1 MNNKSFNPQELAHK
15 WLAGT
20 LTPDEKLRF
29 EEWYADFND
38 EELLI
43 TNSHYNSTEEMGNSI
58 LSKLNAK
65 IDEQQPASTAKIFPL
80 WRSLAAAAV
89 VILAIG
95 LGLIFREPILNTIDP
110 VKQIQFASTARQYRQ
125 LTLADGSK
133 VWLSPS
139 STISYPDKF
148 RGKQRHVNIEGEAY
162 FEVVHD
168 TDHPFVIQS
177 GAVKTVVL
185 GTSFDIQAYPRT
197 AAIEVTVV
205 SGKVGVSSANSK
217 TAEMVVANQRT
228 VYQKAT
234 GRLVKEAYPAASKF
248 LDQRK
253 GIFDFKGASLQD
265 VSHELEVQ
273 YGIRISLSPELSAKA
288 FYGRLETTAPL
299 DHTLNKLC
307 AVMEVRWEKQNDT
320 YLLHP

>member
-43 TNSHYNSTEEMGNSI
+43 TNSRHTSAREIGTTI
-58 LSKLNAK
+58 LNKLNAQ
-65 IDEQQPASTAKIFPL
+65 INEEPGRTTKIFPL
-80 WRSLAAAAV
+80 WRSLAAAAAV
-89 VILAIG
+89 VLAIG
-95 LGLIFREPILNTIDP
+95 LSLFFREPILNTIDP
-110 VKQIQFASTARQYRQ
+110 VKQVQFTSTARQYRQ
-125 LTLADGSK
+125 LTLVDGSK

-148 RGKQRHVNIEGEAY
+148 RGKQRNVNIEGEAY

-177 GAVKTVVL
+177 GEVKTVVL
-185 GTSFDIQAYPRT
+185 GTSFDIQAYART
-197 AAIEVTVV
+197 ASIEVTVV
-205 SGKVGVSSANSK
+205 SGKVGVSSKNSK

-228 VYQKAT
+228 VYQKTT
-234 GRLVKEAYPAASKF
+234 GKLVKEAYPGASKF

-253 GIFDFKGASLQD
+253 GIFDFKGASLQE

-273 YGIRISLSPELSAKA
+273 YGIRISISPELSAKA
-288 FYGRLETTAPL
+288 FYGRLQTTAPI
-299 DHTLNKLC
+299 DHTLDKLC
-307 AVMEVRWEKQNDT
+307 AVMEARWEQQNGT

>member
-1 MNNKSFNPQELAHK
+1 MNNKSFNPDELAHK

-43 TNSHYNSTEEMGNSI
+43 TNSRHTNKEQIGASI
-58 LSKLNAK
+58 LNRINEQ
-65 IDEQQPASTAKIFPL
+65 IDEQPARSAKIFPL

-95 LGLIFREPILNTIDP
+95 LGLFFREPILNVVDP
-110 VKQIQFASTARQYRQ
+110 VQQVQFTSTARQYKQ

-139 STISYPDKF
+139 STISYPDQF
-148 RGKQRHVNIEGEAY
+148 RGKQRNVNIEGEAY

-168 TDHPFVIQS
+168 ADHPFVIQS

-185 GTSFDIQAYPRT
+185 GTSFDIQAYART
-197 AAIEVTVV
+197 ASIEVTVV
-205 SGKVGVSSANSK
+205 SGKVGVSSQNSR
-217 TAEMVVANQRT
+217 TAEMVTANQRT
-228 VYQKAT
+228 IYQKAT
-234 GRLVKEAYPAASKF
+234 GKLVKEAYPNAAKF

-253 GIFDFKGASLQD
+253 GVFDFKGASLQD
-265 VSHELEVQ
+265 VTHELEIQ
-273 YGIRISLSPELSAKA
+273 YGIRISLSPKLSAKA
-288 FYGRLETTAPL
+288 FYGRLQTTVPVE
-299 DHTLNKLC
+299 HTLDKLC
-307 AVMEVRWEKQNDT
+307 AVMEVRWEIQNGT